1 MNIDEIKKELKP
13 REGLMSET
21 LEKAAAEKP
30 GRSYLK
36 YAAIVSA
43 CAALFIGAVVLVL
56 TRKGQPER
64 DAASDTSPKPTLA
77 PKATL
82 APKSTPETEVSSDGE
97 LVEGA
102 NIFMFIDEASDIF
115 EGVCET
121 KSLNNERMTT
131 DMEFTVTNVIRGGL
145 KKGDKVPVRT
155 NFGDEIEAGGQ
166 YLVLSEPMG
175 SVFEGKELFYYSGA
189 IFGRSVMTQLQKD
202 LEDIRSMEYDEL
214 VALVSEYAEESVYT
228 GEGAG
233 RGFWCASEDIGEI
246 LDFSDCAVK
255 VRVKEIKLNAV
266 SDRTSY
272 LCTVI
277 ESYKGEARGNIHV
290 VSFKNSLKTGEEYV
304 LLLTHSGGELYAVSS
319 PHSVLDPASAEAEP
333 VLNAGKTA

>member
-13 REGLMSET
+13 REGLMTET

-64 DAASDTSPKPTLA
+64 DAASDTSQKPTLA

-82 APKSTPETEVSSDGE
+82 APKSTPETEVWSDGE

-121 KSLNNERMTT
+121 KSLNNESMTT
-131 DMEFTVTNVIRGGL
+131 DMEFTVTKVIRGGL

-189 IFGRSVMTQLQKD
+189 IFGRSVMTQLHKD

-214 VALVSEYAEESVYT
+214 VDLVSEYAEESVYT

-255 VRVKEIKLNAV
+255 VRVKEIKLNAF

>member
-1 MNIDEIKKELKP
+1 MNIDKIKKELKP
-13 REGLMSET
+13 REGLMTET

-77 PKATL
+77 PK
-82 APKSTPETEVSSDGE
+82 STPETEVWSDGE

-131 DMEFTVTNVIRGGL
+131 DMEFTVTKVIRGGL

-189 IFGRSVMTQLQKD
+189 IFGRSVMTQLHKD

-255 VRVKEIKLNAV
+255 VRVKEIKLNAF

-333 VLNAGKTA
+333 VLNVGKTA